1 MVIFPFVV
9 QNTAPQANFIPKLA
23 IFDLP
28 MAYTNIED
36 LRSTLDD
43 EEFMSLINSSIFGT

>member
-1 MVIFPFVV
+1 
-9 QNTAPQANFIPKLA
+9 
-23 IFDLP
+23 

-43 EEFMSLINSSIFGT
+43 EEFMNLINQVYLELRDDRIKTSVS

>member
-1 MVIFPFVV
+1 
-9 QNTAPQANFIPKLA
+9 
-23 IFDLP
+23 

-43 EEFMSLINSSIFGT
+43 EEFMNLINQVYLELRNDRIKTSVS